1 MDKRKVT
8 TSAAKNSY
16 LFSNPKCRNIW
27 LQISPANSSAGAGNI
42 TNNIYIVAG
51 EIYENINLDLTGN
64 IYING
69 A

>member
-8 TSAAKNSY
+8 TDAYKNDY
-16 LFSNPKCRNIW
+16 IFSNPNCRNIW
-27 LQISPANSSAGAGNI
+27 LQIN
-42 TNNIYIVAG
+42 TTDNIYIVAG
-51 EIYENINLDLTGN
+51 ELYENINLDLTGN